1 MIKKLLEKLNE
12 KAKAN
17 DCIVEITCNV
27 STSQFLRLFNE
38 KYQEDF
44 KEYKNRLHNI
54 IVFDAKLGEE
64 EGENMLFFSF
74 VMRFDFY
81 TYEDYFSERLESP
94 RMTTKIEF
102 NDFTEFHKKLSFL
115 VNNLKK

>member
-27 STSQFLRLFNE
+27 STSQFLKEFNE

-54 IVFDAKLGEE
+54 IVFDAKLAEE
-64 EGENMLFFSF
+64 EGKIMLFFSL

-81 TYEDYFSERLESP
+81 TYDDYFSERLESP
-94 RMTTKIEF
+94 RMTTKIAL
-102 NDFTEFHKKLSFL
+102 NDLTEFHKKLSFL
-115 VNNLKK
+115 VNKLK

>member
-1 MIKKLLEKLNE
+1 MIKKLLEKLND

-17 DCIVEITCNV
+17 NYVIEITCNV
-27 STSQFLRLFNE
+27 RTPQFLREFDE
-38 KYQEDF
+38 KYQDDF
-44 KEYKNRLHNI
+44 LKYKNQKNNI
-54 IVFDAKLGEE
+54 VVYDAKLGEE
-64 EGENMLFFSF
+64 EGEIILFFSF

-81 TYEDYFSERLESP
+81 TYDDYFSERLESP

-115 VNNLKK
+115 VNKLK

>member
-64 EGENMLFFSF
+64 EDEIILFFSF

-81 TYEDYFSERLESP
+81 TYDDYFSERLESP

-115 VNNLKK
+115 VNKLK